1 MTIDAENIRKILGDE
16 RSKLVHQLDELGSD
30 ENGDLRP
37 DLDFGEGFA
46 DAAAITSERTEVLGL
61 VDTLKTQL
69 SDVDAAV
76 EKLDAGTYGV
86 CESCGKEI
94 GSARMEG
101 RPTSRYCVDCKSRR
115 SA

>member
-1 MTIDAENIRKILGDE
+1 MTIDADRIRKIMSDE
-16 RSKLVHQLDELGSD
+16 REKLVHQLDELGSD

-46 DAAAITSERTEVLGL
+46 DAAAVTSERTEVLGL
-61 VDTLKTQL
+61 VETLKAQL
-69 SDVDAAV
+69 DDVDAAV

-86 CESCGKEI
+86 CESCGKKI
-94 GSARMEG
+94 GAARMEG
-101 RPTSRYCVDCKSRR
+101 RPASRYCVDCKSRR

>member
-1 MTIDAENIRKILGDE
+1 MTIDADSIRKILVDE
-16 RSKLVHQLDELGSD
+16 RAKLVHQLDELGSD

-61 VDTLKTQL
+61 VETLKIQL
-69 SDVDAAV
+69 ADTDAAA

-94 GSARMEG
+94 GAARMEG

>member
-1 MTIDAENIRKILGDE
+1 MTIDADNIRKILSDE
-16 RSKLVHQLDELGSD
+16 RKKLVHQLDELGSD

-61 VDTLKTQL
+61 VETLKIQL
-69 SDVDAAV
+69 DDVDAAV
-76 EKLDAGTYGV
+76 EKLEAGTYGI
-86 CESCGKEI
+86 CESCGEEI
-94 GSARMEG
+94 GVARMEG
-101 RPTSRYCVDCKSRR
+101 RPTSRYCVECKSRR

>member
-1 MTIDAENIRKILGDE
+1 MTTDTDNIRKLLGDE
-16 RSKLVHQLDELGSD
+16 RAKLVHQLDELGSD

-61 VDTLKTQL
+61 VGTLKNQL

-86 CESCGKEI
+86 CESCGKDI
-94 GSARMEG
+94 GAARMEG

-115 SA
+115 TA

>member
-1 MTIDAENIRKILGDE
+1 MTIDADRIRKIMSDE
-16 RSKLVHQLDELGSD
+16 REKLVHQLDELGSD

-46 DAAAITSERTEVLGL
+46 DAAAVTSERTEVLGL
-61 VDTLKTQL
+61 VETLKAQL
-69 SDVDAAV
+69 DDVDAAV

-86 CESCGKEI
+86 CESCGKKI
-94 GSARMEG
+94 GAARMEG

-115 SA
+115 TA

>member
-1 MTIDAENIRKILGDE
+1 MTVDADNIRKILGDE
-16 RSKLVHQLDELGSD
+16 RDKLVHQLDELGSD

-61 VDTLKTQL
+61 IETLRIQL
-69 SDVDAAV
+69 TDVDAAV

-86 CESCGKEI
+86 CQSCGKDI
-94 GSARMEG
+94 GAARMEG